1 MVRVSVARSAAVLA
15 LIAACAT
22 GCSSSSS
29 SSATSAPSGGVA
41 PTGGSSDGTTAGT
54 SLELRPI
61 YARYASG
68 VPLGAPSDLQLGPS
82 VPKDVVDA
90 MKSYKCSS
98 PPTVLQ
104 GMRMECD
111 AGGTVYLLKAPIA
124 AGGVAK
130 AEAKQIG
137 HQKLWFV
144 DVAFDPQVTG
154 VLADAFKTMPGT
166 ELAFALK
173 TQVLTAPIIDESMV
187 DGTVGITGSY
197 DKKQATK
204 LATEISAS

>member
-1 MVRVSVARSAAVLA
+1 V
-15 LIAACAT
+15 IAAFAS

-29 SSATSAPSGGVA
+29 SSATSSPSGGTTA
-41 PTGGSSDGTTAGT
+41 SDGSSAATTAGP

-68 VPLGAPSDLQLGPS
+68 VPLGGPSDLQLGPQ
-82 VPKDVVDA
+82 VPQDVIDA
-90 MKSYKCSS
+90 MKSYQCSS
-98 PPTVLQ
+98 APTVLQ

-130 AEAKQIG
+130 AEAKRIG
-137 HQKLWFV
+137 HQKLWFI
-144 DVAFDPQVTG
+144 DVTFDQQVTG
-154 VLADAFKTMPGT
+154 VLANAFKTIPGT

-173 TQVLTAPIIDESMV
+173 KKVLTAPIIDQSMT

-197 DKKQATK
+197 NKKQATE
-204 LATEISAS
+204 LASEISAS

>member
-1 MVRVSVARSAAVLA
+1 MGRVSAARSAAVIA
-15 LIAACAT
+15 LIAAFAT

-29 SSATSAPSGGVA
+29 SSASSSPSGGA
-41 PTGGSSDGTTAGT
+41 GSSDATTAGT

-68 VPLGAPSDLQLGPS
+68 VPLGGPSDLQLGPS
-82 VPKDVVDA
+82 VPKDVVNA

-124 AGGVAK
+124 SGGVAK

-166 ELAFALK
+166 ELAFALD
-173 TQVLTAPIIDESMV
+173 TRVLTAPIIDQSMV

-197 DKKQATK
+197 TKKQATQ
-204 LATEISAS
+204 LATKISAS

>member
-1 MVRVSVARSAAVLA
+1 M
-15 LIAACAT
+15 IAALAT
-22 GCSSSSS
+22 GCSSSSG
-29 SSATSAPSGGVA
+29 SSATSSPSGGA
-41 PTGGSSDGTTAGT
+41 TATDANTTGTTASA

-68 VPLGAPSDLQLGPS
+68 VPLGGPSDLQLGPE
-82 VPKDVVDA
+82 VPQAVVAA

-98 PPTVLQ
+98 KPTVLQ

-124 AGGVAK
+124 VGGVAK
-130 AEAKQIG
+130 AEVRQIG

-144 DVAFDPQVTG
+144 DVTFDQKVTD
-154 VLADAFKTMPGT
+154 VLVNAYKTIPGT

-173 TQVLTAPIIDESMV
+173 TQVLTAPIIDDSMT

-197 DKKQATK
+197 NKAQATR
-204 LATEISAS
+204 LAAEITTS